1 MPFTSEDVLIGFLR
15 RWKNLYETSAL
26 TRIILSAGGLGGW
39 SAWRSRR
46 IFLASQG
53 LPGAIVLTMYIM
65 RLPSNTHGLTHYDK
79 CLST

>member
-39 SAWRSRR
+39 SA
-46 IFLASQG
+46 
-53 LPGAIVLTMYIM
+53 
-65 RLPSNTHGLTHYDK
+65 
-79 CLST
+79 